1 MPPPLS
7 RTLALDL
14 YRTLLTIRRVEQKV
28 AEIYPSDKIQSPVHL
43 SIGQEAV
50 AAGVCRALRPADR
63 IYGTYRGHGIYI
75 AKGGGLNKFF
85 AELYAK
91 DSGCA
96 RGKGGSMHLTAPEQG
111 LMGCSAI
118 VASTIPIAVG
128 DALAS
133 QRQGRR
139 RVVVSFFG
147 DGAVDE
153 GVFFESVNFAVL
165 KNLPVLFVLENN
177 GYAIH
182 SPVSSRH
189 GRTDLYRMAEGL
201 GLRGHRFD
209 GNDVFKVYAAAD
221 RHVHEIRKNGP
232 PRLLEFT
239 TFRWQEHVGPSSD
252 LDAAYRASGERTR
265 ALRNDPLVKA
275 EDVLRRRFRVAG
287 KTFAALEKAV
297 RDGIVHAVRFAEKS
311 PFPGPERLW
320 EGMFL

>member
-1 MPPPLS
+1 M
-7 RTLALDL
+7 
-14 YRTLLTIRRVEQKV
+14 

-50 AAGVCRALRPADR
+50 AAGVCKALRTGDR

-75 AKGGGLNKFF
+75 AKGGDLDKFF
-85 AELYAK
+85 AELYAR

-96 RGKGGSMHLTAPEQG
+96 RGKGGSMHLTAPERG

-118 VASTIPIAVG
+118 VASTVPIAVG

-201 GLRGHRFD
+201 GLRGYRFD
-209 GNDVFKVYAAAD
+209 GNDVFNVYAAVS
-221 RHVHEIRKNGP
+221 RHVDEIRKNGP
-232 PRLLEFT
+232 PRLLEFK
-239 TFRWQEHVGPSSD
+239 TFRWQEHVGPDSD
-252 LDAAYRASGERTR
+252 MDAAYRASGEKTR
-265 ALRNDPLVKA
+265 ALRNDPLVRA
-275 EDVLRRRFRVAG
+275 EEVLRRRFQATD
-287 KTFAALEKAV
+287 KALTALEKTV
-297 RDGIVHAVRFAEKS
+297 RDSIAHAVRFAEES
-311 PFPGPERLW
+311 PFPGPERLY
-320 EGMFL
+320 EGKFL